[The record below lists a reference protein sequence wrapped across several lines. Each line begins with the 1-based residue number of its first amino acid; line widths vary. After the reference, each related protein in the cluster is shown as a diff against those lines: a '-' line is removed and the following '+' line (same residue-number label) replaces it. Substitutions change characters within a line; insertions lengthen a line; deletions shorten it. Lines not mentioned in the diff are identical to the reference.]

1 MLILL
6 SVWDED
12 VLNVEH
18 VLTIMTAL
26 GAAVAGARV
35 FIPGGFRTRV
45 LYQIQNYA
53 CRVLR
58 TPCPVNQFSF

>member
-45 LYQIQNYA
+45 LFRA
-53 CRVLR
+53 LR
-58 TPCPVNQFSF
+58 TPPFL